1 MLSQPASWASY
12 LCVACV
18 QVIVLEKG
26 RFTPAAELPLTEQEA
41 FRDMYEM
48 GSLLTTQDA
57 GACISMMAVST
68 HSPSIIACCREGD
81 LMATAGHMNLTP
93 LLLYISSTCR

>member
-1 MLSQPASWASY
+1 M
-12 LCVACV
+12 
-18 QVIVLEKG
+18 LEKG

-57 GACISMMAVST
+57 GMCF
-68 HSPSIIACCREGD
+68 CCC
-81 LMATAGHMNLTP
+81 
-93 LLLYISSTCR
+93 LLLGVHQIGVLNADFME